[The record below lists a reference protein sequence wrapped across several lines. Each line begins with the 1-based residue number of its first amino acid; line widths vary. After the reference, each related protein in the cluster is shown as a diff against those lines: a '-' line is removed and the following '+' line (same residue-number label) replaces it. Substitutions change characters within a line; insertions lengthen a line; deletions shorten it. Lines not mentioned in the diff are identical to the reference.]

1 MLQYK
6 CLETRLQLAEER
18 LNQDRQQRIDRM
30 SKTEADLL
38 VENTSLKV
46 TCDEL
51 QRQMERE
58 REKVNTLEVRLGKM
72 QMQPAAGDSAHG
84 HLNGDSLSQSPSH
97 QVTRDN
103 VNNYME
109 KLHEYRD
116 IVDDLA
122 KSRIDAE
129 KSMRKLV

>member
-18 LNQDRQQRIDRM
+18 LNQDRQQRVDRM

-38 VENTSLKV
+38 VETTSLKV

-51 QRQMERE
+51 QRQVERE

-84 HLNGDSLSQSPSH
+84 HLNGDSLSSITLTSGD
-97 QVTRDN
+97 TRQCQQLYGEAAG
-103 VNNYME
+103 V
-109 KLHEYRD
+109 
-116 IVDDLA
+116 
-122 KSRIDAE
+122 SRYC
-129 KSMRKLV
+129 